1 MAVLP
6 QTTLARVGLGLDL
19 VALTAYIAV
28 LAIGGVFFE
37 EARAVGLGL
46 PIMSMLV
53 GSMLVL
59 AAIIRQGERS
69 VLAALA
75 LIPGGF
81 FLLALVAEIT
91 GLME

>member
-19 VALTAYIAV
+19 VALIAYIAV

-46 PIMSMLV
+46 PILSMVV
-53 GSMLVL
+53 GSALVL
-59 AAIIRQGERS
+59 IAMVRRGERS
-69 VLAALA
+69 LLAGVAL
-75 LIPGGF
+75 LPGAF
-81 FLLALVAEIT
+81 FLLALIAEIT